1 MLVSNMIKLENVI
14 NMSDLSF
21 VAKSGHNEF
30 IRNRNAAKSGFAVF
44 RFESVYD
51 SAFKIQ
57 NGLIL

>member
-1 MLVSNMIKLENVI
+1 MIKLENVI